1 MCGITGFYLP
11 TADPGHLAHRLSAGG
26 LLSHRGPDR
35 FDNWVNPERTLGFQ
49 HYRLAIVDLSSAGAQ
64 PMHSADGRWVIVFNG
79 EIYNH
84 TQLRAQLKAEGS
96 APRWR
101 GHSDTET
108 LLAGISAWG
117 LRRTLDVCA
126 GMFAIALY
134 DRVER
139 SLTLARDRMG
149 EKPLYYGYLAGAL
162 CLASEPKALRVV
174 AGGLP
179 QLNKGAIAAYMRLG
193 YVPGSESIY
202 EGILRVPP
210 GSIVTFAEQDVE
222 HGRMPLPYQYWG
234 LPSIVQDR
242 AGKASALST
251 QEALDGLDAVMRQAV
266 KQQMVADVPLGALLS
281 GGIDSS
287 LIVGMMQA
295 LSSQPVH
302 TFSIGFD
309 GAAVDEA
316 PYARRV
322 ASHLGT
328 THTELYVSAQDALD
342 LVPRLPQIFCEPFAD
357 SSQVPTLLVSQMAR
371 RQVTVALTGD
381 GGDELFAG
389 YDRYYRVAGG
399 FARID
404 AIPLA
409 LRRYC
414 ALILKKAPINGLNTV
429 ARLLGNPG
437 NLRNPADRLRKI
449 AEVLSSE
456 SPSVLNR
463 GLITLWEPSALMPEV
478 AENRSVFSGELPT
491 APTVIEQMMLADS
504 MCYLPDDLLVKVD
517 RSAMAFS
524 LECRAPFLDHRV
536 VEYAW
541 ELNLHQKIAGGQSK
555 WLLKQLLE
563 RYIPRQLFDRPKQG
577 FGMPIGEWLRGPL
590 KAWAIDMV
598 NYCSARNGFD
608 ILDSKKVNMVLDEHL
623 SGKRNWEHKLWTILM
638 FIAWLEAARNNRMH
652 H

>member
-11 TADPGHLAHRLSAGG
+11 ASDSGHLAHRLSAGG
-26 LLSHRGPDR
+26 LLPHRGPDR
-35 FDNWVNPERTLGFQ
+35 FDNWVNPEQTLGLQ
-49 HYRLAIVDLSSAGAQ
+49 HYRLAIVDLSPAGAQ
-64 PMHSADGRWVIVFNG
+64 PMHSADGRWVIAFNG

-84 TQLRAQLKAEGS
+84 PQLREQLESEGV

-117 LRRTLDVCA
+117 LRKTLDACT

-134 DRVER
+134 DRAER
-139 SLTLARDRMG
+139 SLMLARDRMG

-162 CLASEPKALRVV
+162 CLASEPKALRAV
-174 AGGLP
+174 AGGSL
-179 QLNKGAIAAYMRLG
+179 QLNTGATAAYMRLG

-202 EGILRVPP
+202 QGILRVPP
-210 GSIVTFAEQDVE
+210 GSLVTFTEQDIE
-222 HGRMPLPYQYWG
+222 FGRMPLPCQYWS
-234 LPSIVQDR
+234 LLSIVQDR

-251 QEALDGLDAVMRQAV
+251 QETLDGLDAVMRQAV
-266 KQQMVADVPLGALLS
+266 KQQMAADVPLGALLS

-287 LIVGMMQA
+287 LVVGMMQA

-309 GAAVDEA
+309 GEVVDEA

-328 THTELYVSAQDALD
+328 IHTEMYVSAQDALD
-342 LVPRLPQIFCEPFAD
+342 VIPRLPQIFCEPFAD

-389 YDRYYRVAGG
+389 YDRYFRVAGG
-399 FARID
+399 FARIQT
-404 AIPLA
+404 IPLS

-414 ALILKKAPINGLNTV
+414 AQILRKAPISGLNAV
-429 ARLLGNPG
+429 ARFLGNPG
-437 NLRNPADRLRKI
+437 NLRNPADRLRKV
-449 AEVLSSE
+449 AEVLASE
-456 SPSVLNR
+456 SPSMLNR
-463 GLITLWEPSALMPEV
+463 GLITLWEPSALTRDATENQSVYLGEMP
-478 AENRSVFSGELPT
+478 N

-504 MCYLPDDLLVKVD
+504 VCYLPDDLLVKVD

-536 VEYAW
+536 VEFAW
-541 ELNLHQKIAGGQSK
+541 ELNLQQKTAAGQNK
-555 WLLKQLLE
+555 WILKQLLE
-563 RYIPRQLFDRPKQG
+563 RYIPHQLYDRPKQG
-577 FGMPIGEWLRGPL
+577 FGMPIGDWLRGPL
-590 KAWAIDMV
+590 KNWALDMV
-598 NYCSARNGFD
+598 DYCSARNGFD
-608 ILDSKKVNMVLDEHL
+608 ILCSEIVKTTLDEHL
-623 SGKRNWEHKLWTILM
+623 LGKRNWEHKLWTMLM
-638 FIAWLEAARNNRMH
+638 FIAWMEAARNK
-652 H
+652 

>member
-11 TADPGHLAHRLSAGG
+11 ISDPCHPAHRLSAGG

-35 FDNWVNPERTLGFQ
+35 FDNWVNPEQTLGFQ

-84 TQLRAQLKAEGS
+84 LKLREQLEAEG
-96 APRWR
+96 AAHRWR

-117 LRRTLDVCA
+117 LRKTLDACA

-134 DRVER
+134 DRAER

-162 CLASEPKALRVV
+162 CLASEPKALRAV
-174 AGGLP
+174 AGGALE
-179 QLNKGAIAAYMRLG
+179 LNTGTVAAYMRLG
-193 YVPGSESIY
+193 YIPGSESIY
-202 EGILRVPP
+202 KGILRVPP
-210 GSIVTFAEQDVE
+210 GSVVTFTERDIE
-222 HGRMPLPYQYWG
+222 CSRMPLPDQYWS
-234 LPSIVQDR
+234 LHAIVQNR
-242 AGKASALST
+242 AGKASAVRT
-251 QEALDGLDAVMRQAV
+251 QETLDSLDAVMRQAV
-266 KQQMVADVPLGALLS
+266 NQQMVADVPIGALLS

-287 LIVGMMQA
+287 LIASMMQA
-295 LSSQPVH
+295 LSSRPIH

-309 GAAVDEA
+309 GGAVDEA
-316 PYARRV
+316 PYARRI

-328 THTELYVSAQDALD
+328 IHTELYVSSQDALD

-357 SSQVPTLLVSQMAR
+357 SSQLPSLLVSQMAR
-371 RQVTVALTGD
+371 RHVTVALTGD

-389 YDRYYRVAGG
+389 YERYFRVADG

-409 LRRYC
+409 LRRC
-414 ALILKKAPINGLNTV
+414 LALILKNSPTSGLNAI
-429 ARLLGNPG
+429 ARFLGNPG
-437 NLRNPADRLRKI
+437 NLHNPADRLRKI

-456 SPSVLNR
+456 SPSELNR

-478 AENRSVFSGELPT
+478 SENQSVFSGELPT

-517 RSAMAFS
+517 RSGMAFS
-524 LECRAPFLDHRV
+524 LECRAPILDHRV
-536 VEYAW
+536 VEFAW
-541 ELNLHQKIAGGQSK
+541 ELSLQQKIAGGQSK
-555 WLLKQLLE
+555 WLLKKLLE
-563 RYIPRQLFDRPKQG
+563 RYIPCQLFDRPKQG
-577 FGMPIGEWLRGPL
+577 FGVPIDAWLRGPL
-590 KAWAIDMV
+590 KNWAIDMV
-598 NYCSARNGFD
+598 DYCSTRNGFD
-608 ILDSKKVNMVLDEHL
+608 VLDSEKVKMELKEHL
-623 SGKRNWEHKLWTILM
+623 SGKRNWGQKLWTMLM
-638 FIAWLEAARNNRMH
+638 FIAWLEDARNNRIWN
-652 H
+652 